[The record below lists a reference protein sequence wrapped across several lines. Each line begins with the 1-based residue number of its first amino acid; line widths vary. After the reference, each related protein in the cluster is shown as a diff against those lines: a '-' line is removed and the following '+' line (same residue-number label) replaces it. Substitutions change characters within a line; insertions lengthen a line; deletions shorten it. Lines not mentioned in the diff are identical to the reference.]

1 MTIDEAAEIL
11 TDRFPFCVY
20 HSDQMAETKKIL
32 EQLVEDEVEKR
43 LNSIDYIQ

>member
-11 TDRFPFCVY
+11 TDMFPFMCY
-20 HSDQMAETKKIL
+20 HADQMAETKKVL
-32 EQLVEDEVEKR
+32 EKLVEDEVERR